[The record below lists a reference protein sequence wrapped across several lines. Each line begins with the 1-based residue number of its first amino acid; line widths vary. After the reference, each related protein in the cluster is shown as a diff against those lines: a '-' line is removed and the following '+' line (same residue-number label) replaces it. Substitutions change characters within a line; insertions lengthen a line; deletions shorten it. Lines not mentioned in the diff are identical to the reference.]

1 LQLGCISLAS
11 LLAKENN
18 GTRVTFSESG
28 LDAWLDDEVRGAR
41 FERIRGDFR
50 MVLKNLKAYLERKPL
65 PFLFEETNSQKE

>member
-1 LQLGCISLAS
+1 M
-11 LLAKENN
+11 
-18 GTRVTFSESG
+18 TFSESG